1 MDFVLEFERPL
12 IELERRIDDLRE
24 IERDSGADLSSAIE
38 QLQLQADRLLRQ
50 IFADLSPWQRTLLSR
65 HPGRPYTL
73 DYVAGLCTDWTELHG
88 DRAGH
93 DDHAI
98 VTGLAR
104 LDGRP
109 VAIVGQQKGRNTRE
123 NIRRNFGM
131 PRPEGYRKALRIM
144 QLADRFGMPV
154 LAFIDTPGAFP
165 GIDAEMRGQ
174 AEAIARNIMEMA
186 ALRVPVICSVI
197 GEGGSGGALA
207 IGVGNRVL
215 MMENAI
221 YSVISPEGCAAIL
234 WRDRAEG
241 PRAAAALRITAA
253 DCLRNRVVDEV
264 VAEPPGGAHRDKA
277 AAVAALGDAIRRH
290 LAELSVLDPDELRRD
305 RYDRFRRLGA
315 FEESRRDESAGA
327 EPAAEGAAAEAAP
340 DNVVNLDGRR
350 ASGGEAE

>member
-1 MDFVLEFERPL
+1 MEVVLEFERPL
-12 IELERRIDDLRE
+12 IELERRIDGLRE
-24 IERDSGADLSSAIE
+24 IERESGADLSGAID
-38 QLQLQADRLLRQ
+38 QLQKQADRLLRQ
-50 IFADLSPWQRTLLSR
+50 IFADLSPWQRTQLSR

-73 DYVAGLCTDWTELHG
+73 DYVQGLCTDWTELHG

-93 DDHAI
+93 ADHAI

-104 LDGRP
+104 FDGRA
-109 VAIVGQQKGRNTRE
+109 VAIIGHQKGRNTRE

-144 QLADRFGMPV
+144 QLADRFGLPI

-186 ALRVPVICSVI
+186 TFGVPVICSVI

-207 IGVGNRVL
+207 VGVGNRVL
-215 MMENAI
+215 MMENSI

-241 PRAAAALRITAA
+241 ARAAAALRITAD
-253 DCLRNRVVDEV
+253 DCLGFGVVDEV
-264 VAEPPGGAHRDKA
+264 VAEPPGGAHRDRA
-277 AAVAALGDAIRRH
+277 ATVQALGDAIRRH
-290 LAELSVLDPDELRRD
+290 LGELQDLDRAQLRAD
-305 RYDRFRRLGA
+305 RYARFRRLGA
-315 FEESRRDESAGA
+315 WEETLADA
-327 EPAAEGAAAEAAP
+327 EAP
-340 DNVVNLDGRR
+340 DNVVSIGGRR
-350 ASGGEAE
+350 AAQGESD